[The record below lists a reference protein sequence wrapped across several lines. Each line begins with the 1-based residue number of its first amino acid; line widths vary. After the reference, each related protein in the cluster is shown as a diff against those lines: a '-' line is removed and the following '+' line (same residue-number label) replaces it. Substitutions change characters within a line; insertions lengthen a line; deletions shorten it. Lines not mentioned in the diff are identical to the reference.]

1 MQVGTVWGKGQ
12 TMMKESKAESR
23 DLSEVVS
30 IIAPGM
36 KVVGDC
42 SSDGIVR
49 IEGRVEGLIKAAK
62 SVVVGKD
69 GVVKGDIETQ
79 DVIVAGRVSGTIT
92 AQSRVELQASCHVE
106 GDIRSR
112 RIKLDEGG
120 HVDGRLHMGAEVSR
134 TESQQAA
141 LQRARGAPQPGAAPP
156 KAPGKS
162 SLQRASGSDS

>member
-1 MQVGTVWGKGQ
+1 MWGKGQ

-120 HVDGRLHMGAEVSR
+120 HVDGRLHMGADVSR

>member
-1 MQVGTVWGKGQ
+1 
-12 TMMKESKAESR
+12 MKESKAESR

-62 SVVVGKD
+62 SVVVGKE

-79 DVIVAGRVSGTIT
+79 DLIVAGRVSGTIT
-92 AQSRVELQASCHVE
+92 AQSRVELQSTCHVE

-120 HVDGRLHMGAEVSR
+120 RVDGRLHMGADVSR
-134 TESQQAA
+134 TGSQQAA
-141 LQRARGAPQPGAAPP
+141 LQRARAAPPPGDAPP
-156 KAPGKS
+156 KAPSKS
-162 SLQRASGSDS
+162 SLQRTSRADS

>member
-1 MQVGTVWGKGQ
+1 
-12 TMMKESKAESR
+12 MKESKAESR

-120 HVDGRLHMGAEVSR
+120 HVDGRLHMGADVSR

>member
-1 MQVGTVWGKGQ
+1 
-12 TMMKESKAESR
+12 MMKESKAESR

-49 IEGRVEGLIKAAK
+49 IEGRVDGLIKAAK
-62 SVVVGKD
+62 SVVVGKE

-79 DVIVAGRVSGTIT
+79 DLIVAGRVSGTIT

-120 HVDGRLHMGAEVSR
+120 RVDGRLHMGADVSR

-141 LQRARGAPQPGAAPP
+141 LQRARAAAPPPGAAPP
-156 KAPGKS
+156 KAPAKS
-162 SLQRASGSDS
+162 SLQRASRPDS

>member
-1 MQVGTVWGKGQ
+1 
-12 TMMKESKAESR
+12 MMKESKAESR

-62 SVVVGKD
+62 SVVVGKG

-120 HVDGRLHMGAEVSR
+120 HVDGRLHMGADVSR

-162 SLQRASGSDS
+162 SLQRASGSHS

>member
-1 MQVGTVWGKGQ
+1 
-12 TMMKESKAESR
+12 MMKESKAESR

-62 SVVVGKD
+62 SVVVGKV

-120 HVDGRLHMGAEVSR
+120 HVDGRLHMGADVSR

>member
-1 MQVGTVWGKGQ
+1 
-12 TMMKESKAESR
+12 MMKESKAEGR

-36 KVVGDC
+36 KVIGDC

-120 HVDGRLHMGAEVSR
+120 HVDGRLHMGADISR
-134 TESQQAA
+134 RESQQAA
-141 LQRARGAPQPGAAPP
+141 LQRARAAPPPGAAPP
-156 KAPGKS
+156 KAPAKS
-162 SLQRASGSDS
+162 SLQRAAGSDS

>member
-1 MQVGTVWGKGQ
+1 
-12 TMMKESKAESR
+12 MKESKAESR

-62 SVVVGKD
+62 SVVVGKE

-79 DVIVAGRVSGTIT
+79 DLIVAGRVSGTIT
-92 AQSRVELQASCHVE
+92 AQSRVELQSSCHVE

-120 HVDGRLHMGAEVSR
+120 RVDGRLHMGADVSR

-141 LQRARGAPQPGAAPP
+141 LQRARAAPPPGNAPP
-156 KAPGKS
+156 KAPAKS
-162 SLQRASGSDS
+162 SLQRTSRADS

>member
-1 MQVGTVWGKGQ
+1 MWGKGQ

-120 HVDGRLHMGAEVSR
+120 HVDGRLHMGADVSR

-162 SLQRASGSDS
+162 SLQRASGSHS

>member
-1 MQVGTVWGKGQ
+1 
-12 TMMKESKAESR
+12 MMKESKAESR

-120 HVDGRLHMGAEVSR
+120 HVDGRLHMGADVSR

>member
-1 MQVGTVWGKGQ
+1 
-12 TMMKESKAESR
+12 MMKESKAESR

>member
-1 MQVGTVWGKGQ
+1 
-12 TMMKESKAESR
+12 MKESKAESR

-62 SVVVGKD
+62 SVVVGKE

-112 RIKLDEGG
+112 RIKLD
-120 HVDGRLHMGAEVSR
+120 
-134 TESQQAA
+134 
-141 LQRARGAPQPGAAPP
+141 
-156 KAPGKS
+156 
-162 SLQRASGSDS
+162 

>member
-1 MQVGTVWGKGQ
+1 
-12 TMMKESKAESR
+12 MMKESKAESR

-120 HVDGRLHMGAEVSR
+120 HVDGRLHMGADVSR
-134 TESQQAA
+134 TASQQAA

>member
-1 MQVGTVWGKGQ
+1 
-12 TMMKESKAESR
+12 MMKESKAESR

-120 HVDGRLHMGAEVSR
+120 HVDGRLHMGADVSR

-141 LQRARGAPQPGAAPP
+141 LQRARRAPQPGAAPP

>member
-1 MQVGTVWGKGQ
+1 
-12 TMMKESKAESR
+12 MMKESKAESR

-120 HVDGRLHMGAEVSR
+120 HVDGRLHMGADVSR

-162 SLQRASGSDS
+162 SLQRASGSHS

>member
-1 MQVGTVWGKGQ
+1 
-12 TMMKESKAESR
+12 MKESKAESR

-62 SVVVGKD
+62 SVVVGKE

-120 HVDGRLHMGAEVSR
+120 HVDGRLRMGADVSR
-134 TESQQAA
+134 TDPQQAA
-141 LQRARGAPQPGAAPP
+141 LQRARAASPPGAAPP
-156 KAPGKS
+156 KAPAKS